1 MCPVNLKSGGVNTL
15 SGLTLANAKPSAG
28 YSLQVIGFL
37 GVVIGTKSGVVTG
50 TKSGVVTGTKS
61 GVVTGIKSGVVTGI
75 KDKRYITV
83 KNNKLNRNFI
93 FVSPISVQDIF

>member
-37 GVVIGTKSGVVTG
+37 GVVTG